1 MNTLKQRL
9 SSNLTLILLM
19 FFSITLVSG
28 CTTLPN
34 SPAIFNQSPN
44 SQIQFV
50 DFPSERRGAWFVK
63 VNNEGQDSY
72 RVCAEP
78 PTDTGLSTSQLLN
91 ITADLKK
98 LANTNVGLDSS
109 VVSNLYELKG
119 RTPAV
124 LALRDVMYR
133 MCESRLQKKVITDA
147 DFAAERDVYKK
158 IVEVIG
164 EFAKADLNSAQEQKA
179 IAVSAINPT
188 GVSEQAS
195 VARAKEQ
202 EGIAAIGQKEWVAAK
217 KAFDDCEQ
225 AYPSFRACY
234 ELSNALEKPTDSQ
247 KATALLK
254 HKSFLPNRISD
265 MLQDLSSK

>member
-1 MNTLKQRL
+1 MNTLKQSL
-9 SSNLTLILLM
+9 SSNLTLTLLM

-50 DFPSERRGAWFVK
+50 DFPSERRGAWIVK
-63 VNNEGQDSY
+63 LDENKQPSY
-72 RVCAEP
+72 MVCAEP

-98 LANTNVGLDSS
+98 LADTNVGLDSS

-179 IAVSAINPT
+179 IAVNAINPT
-188 GVSEQAS
+188 GVGTQAS

-202 EGIAAIGQKEWVAAK
+202 EGIAAIGEKDWVTAK
-217 KAFDDCEQ
+217 KAFDDCEET
-225 AYPSFRACY
+225 YPSFRACY
-234 ELSNALEKPTDSQ
+234 ELSNALENTTDKE
-247 KATALLK
+247 KAKALLK
-254 HKSFLPNRISD
+254 YKSYLPNSTRD
-265 MLQDLSSK
+265 MLEKFSK

>member
-50 DFPSERRGAWFVK
+50 DFPSERRGAWIVK
-63 VNNEGQDSY
+63 LDENKQPSY
-72 RVCAEP
+72 MVCAEP

-98 LANTNVGLDSS
+98 LADTNVGLDSS

-164 EFAKADLNSAQEQKA
+164 EFAKADLTSAQEQKA
-179 IAVSAINPT
+179 IAVNAINPT
-188 GVSEQAS
+188 GVGTQAS

-202 EGIAAIGQKEWVAAK
+202 EGIAAIGEKDWVTAK
-217 KAFDDCEQ
+217 KAFDDCEET
-225 AYPSFRACY
+225 YPSFRACY
-234 ELSNALEKPTDSQ
+234 ELSNALENTTDKE
-247 KATALLK
+247 KAKALLK
-254 HKSFLPNRISD
+254 YKSFLPNRINN
-265 MLQDLSSK
+265 MLKEIDK